1 MFYYISGSL
10 ALKGD
15 GFAVIDA
22 GGIGY
27 KLLCSLYSLEKL
39 KSTGDSVKMYT
50 YMYLREDIC
59 DLYGFVTQEELNM
72 FLLLTGVSGVG
83 PKAALSM
90 LSTMPPSSL
99 AVAIVSGDAKTITRA
114 QGVGPKVA
122 QRIILELRDKIKN
135 EDMLPNTD
143 VISGDS
149 EPISFGASN
158 EAVEALCVLGYSSF
172 EAKKALAGIDM
183 SMDLELIIK
192 EALKKLMK

>member
-90 LSTMPPSSL
+90 LSTMPPSNL